1 MLLQFEEESL
11 KGRKEDLREMSGEM
25 IRLGVEFNEVI
36 NRLGAM
42 QQIWTMVRNQ
52 TTSLVL

>member
-1 MLLQFEEESL
+1 
-11 KGRKEDLREMSGEM
+11 MSGEM